1 MGTLNGTAENG
12 TLNESDISAFQAA
25 KNKLAA
31 RLSKL
36 LALRARAQKSGVTK
50 TLMAIDADIKEANEL
65 KAKAAAADAMLA
77 PFLKAWG
84 WAKSALGLGDLGLV
98 PLLVPMAVAGTI
110 TAIIYG
116 INVLD
121 RKLETTADRYEAEIV
136 AVEKWKGQGLSPEA
150 AQEQVNK
157 TGDQITDREKNKPG
171 LLGNFDG
178 LIKFAATLAAI
189 GGGVWWFNN
198 QKKTGKG

>member
-77 PFLKAWG
+77 PFLKAWN
-84 WAKSALGLGDLGLV
+84 WAKSAIGLGDLGVIPFLV
-98 PLLVPMAVAGTI
+98 PVAVAGSL

-136 AVEKWKGQGLSPEA
+136 AVEKWKGQGLTTED
-150 AQEQVNK
+150 AQSQVNK

-171 LLGNFDG
+171 LFGNLDG
-178 LIKFAATLAAI
+178 LAKFAATLAVI

-198 QKKTGKG
+198 QKKTVKG